1 MDVMKKDR
9 YSSSSRR
16 RESPEDDGRT
26 TRRGRDYRRRHSPPT
41 RSRRSRSRSRSRSRD
56 YREYRNDRD
65 DGDRRNNRDYRR
77 REEEETRRRER
88 EPSPE
93 PKKKAAVSFVPEKD
107 VQLDADLSPE
117 EIQMMIA
124 MGIPFGF
131 DTTQGRHVEDEGANQ
146 GAVKTATK
154 RRARQYMNRK
164 RGFNRPLPSEKTGE
178 RITGD

>member
-1 MDVMKKDR
+1 MDLVKKKDR
-9 YSSSSRR
+9 YSSRR
-16 RESPEDDGRT
+16 RESPEDDGGRN
-26 TRRGRDYRRRHSPPT
+26 RRDRDYRRGHSPPS
-41 RSRRSRSRSRSRSRD
+41 RSRRSRSRSRDDKNRRN
-56 YREYRNDRD
+56 REYRNR
-65 DGDRRNNRDYRR
+65 
-77 REEEETRRRER
+77 EEETRRRQR
-88 EPSPE
+88 EPSPVAG
-93 PKKKAAVSFVPEKD
+93 KKAEKSAPVSFVPEKD

-131 DTTQGRHVEDEGANQ
+131 DTTQGRHVDDEDANQ

>member
-1 MDVMKKDR
+1 MKKDSR

-16 RESPEDDGRT
+16 RESPEDD
-26 TRRGRDYRRRHSPPT
+26 RRGRDYRSRYSPPG
-41 RSRRSRSRSRSRSRD
+41 RSRRSRSRSRSRIRDDGEDRNRRYRD
-56 YREYRNDRD
+56 YR
-65 DGDRRNNRDYRR
+65 NRED
-77 REEEETRRRER
+77 ETRKRQRES
-88 EPSPE
+88 SPVA
-93 PKKKAAVSFVPEKD
+93 KKAEKSAPVAFVAEKD

-154 RRARQYMNRK
+154 RTARQYMNRK

>member
-1 MDVMKKDR
+1 M
-9 YSSSSRR
+9 
-16 RESPEDDGRT
+16 
-26 TRRGRDYRRRHSPPT
+26 
-41 RSRRSRSRSRSRSRD
+41 
-56 YREYRNDRD
+56 
-65 DGDRRNNRDYRR
+65 
-77 REEEETRRRER
+77 R

-93 PKKKAAVSFVPEKD
+93 PKKKAEKAAVSFVPEKD